1 MAGAWVTRWRVRAGY
16 PLSILYIALAT
27 PTIAFIAIG
36 AAVAAIGLIVRAAA
50 AGHLRKLETLTTSGP
65 YAWTRNPLYL
75 GSSLLAAGFAI
86 AGGSLWSALV
96 IAAYFLIFYPAVMK
110 KEEAELHGR
119 YGKAFDDYAARVPL
133 FWPRPPKRASIG
145 PAASGNSEAHF
156 SWKQYQRNRE
166 YQAAIGVLGALLLV
180 CLRMIV
186 RRRTGW

>member
-1 MAGAWVTRWRVRAGY
+1 MAGSWVTRWRVRAGY
-16 PLSILYIALAT
+16 PLSILYIALAA
-27 PTIAFIAIG
+27 PTITFIAIG
-36 AAVAAIGLIVRAAA
+36 AAVAAIGLIVRGAA

-86 AGGSLWSALV
+86 AGGSPWSALV

-110 KEEAELHGR
+110 KEEVELHQR
-119 YGKAFDDYAARVPL
+119 YGTAFDEYAARVPL
-133 FWPRPPKRASIG
+133 FWPRPPRRPGAAVAGNGEAS
-145 PAASGNSEAHF
+145 F

>member
-1 MAGAWVTRWRVRAGY
+1 VPAT
-16 PLSILYIALAT
+16 PLSILYIALAA
-27 PTIAFIAIG
+27 PTITFIAIG
-36 AAVAAIGLIVRAAA
+36 AAVAAIGLIVRGAA

-86 AGGSLWSALV
+86 AGGSPWSALV

-110 KEEAELHGR
+110 KEEVELHQR
-119 YGKAFDDYAARVPL
+119 YGTAFDEYAARVPL
-133 FWPRPPKRASIG
+133 FWPRPPRRPGAAVAGNGEAS
-145 PAASGNSEAHF
+145 F

-186 RRRTGW
+186 RHRTGW